1 MRTSKLALCLAM
13 LCALAAPAVSA
24 PVAAPAEPERVTH
37 TDRAP
42 ARTPATAGELDEY
55 AQRERTAEQQKK
67 FEGGRGRGVEATTVI
82 IVLLVV
88 ILVLILI

>member
-1 MRTSKLALCLAM
+1 MRTSKLALCFAM
-13 LCALAAPAVSA
+13 LCALAAPAA
-24 PVAAPAEPERVTH
+24 AAPAAPERVTQ

-42 ARTPATAGELDEY
+42 ARTPASAGELDHY
-55 AQRERTAEQQKK
+55 AQRERAAGSLQK
-67 FEGGRGRGVEATTVI
+67 FEGGRGRYVEATTII